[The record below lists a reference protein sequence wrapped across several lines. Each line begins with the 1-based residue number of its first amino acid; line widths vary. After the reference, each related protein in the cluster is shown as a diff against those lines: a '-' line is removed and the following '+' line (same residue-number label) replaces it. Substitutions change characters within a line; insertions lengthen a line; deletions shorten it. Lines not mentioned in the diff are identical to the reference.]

1 MPEHEQTRD
10 TVSAVVLAAGESR
23 RMGDRNKLTLPLG
36 GEPVLRRT
44 VRSVLASE
52 VREVIVVLGH
62 QADVVRPLIEDLDVG
77 IVINEH
83 YAEGQMTSVHGGL
96 AALTDAC
103 AGAMICLGDQPL
115 MTTADFDALIR
126 AFRDRADGSILVPV
140 HQGRRGN
147 PVIIATAHRREILKG
162 DRNLGCRKL
171 IEKNPHLVAAVDI
184 GTDHVVVDLDTPD
197 DYSAV
202 QQRVEHQAALPA

>member
-1 MPEHEQTRD
+1 MPEHEPARD

-36 GEPVLRRT
+36 GESVLRRT

-62 QADVVRPLIEDLDVG
+62 QADALRPLIEDLDVG
-77 IVINEH
+77 IVLNEH
-83 YAEGQMTSVHGGL
+83 YREGQMTSVHAGL
-96 AALTDAC
+96 AALTGAC
-103 AGAMICLGDQPL
+103 DGVMICLGDQPL
-115 MTTADFDALIR
+115 MTAVDFDALIR
-126 AFRDRADGSILVPV
+126 AFQARTDGSILVPV

-147 PVIIATAHRREILKG
+147 PVIIATAHQREILKG

-171 IEKNPHLVAAVDI
+171 IEKNPHLVIAVDI

-197 DYSAV
+197 GYSAV
-202 QQRVEHQAALPA
+202 RQRVEQESALPV